1 MDEVS
6 NVLENFLGG
15 IPKNP
20 GGVIGEASDFLGD
33 VEAVTKK
40 IQRLTNNPVS
50 AMMDSLYRDL
60 IPLLREGIQG
70 YYDGSCFGK
79 WRAIS
84 PLIIE
89 NIKLLQS
96 SDCWNSRST

>member
-33 VEAVTKK
+33 V
-40 IQRLTNNPVS
+40 
-50 AMMDSLYRDL
+50 
-60 IPLLREGIQG
+60 
-70 YYDGSCFGK
+70 
-79 WRAIS
+79 
-84 PLIIE
+84 
-89 NIKLLQS
+89 QS
-96 SDCWNSRST
+96 SLRKYKD